1 MMPEGVESIHR
12 VFILQS
18 YLWHEERIV
27 GLVVFCQPRL
37 DALVVDIHPQHIDR
51 WSPTMPQV
59 NKMSQRTARR
69 ILPRLPVAA
78 VESHINVHWQI
89 VDFTSRL
96 GYLLHIGGVGPRLED
111 LLRIDVIPK
120 QLRPVGTRFSLR
132 LQFLFQIRVQRLLMP
147 LQIVGQLLGHS
158 ALVQPR
164 RIRRIVARHLNH
176 TDLILHLHHDHR
188 LLQSIMIT

>member
-1 MMPEGVESIHR
+1 
-12 VFILQS
+12 
-18 YLWHEERIV
+18 
-27 GLVVFCQPRL
+27 
-37 DALVVDIHPQHIDR
+37 
-51 WSPTMPQV
+51 MPQV

-147 LQIVGQLLGHS
+147 LQIVGQLLGHN
-158 ALVQPR
+158 ALVQPS